1 MKESVIALWV
11 NGRGMSHELTRRI
24 MSLNFKYRR
33 NKADSG
39 TIVFRDPDAELFDTR
54 IFKKGQLIHFIVGWT
69 DEALPAGPFM
79 VKSYKMI
86 FPESGEPTL
95 TVNFQDLSHKL
106 DKKQKRRKHIGKV
119 SDILIKIAE
128 EHGLGY
134 DVDSLEGLEFSDD
147 FPLNQVSMTDAGMLQ
162 VLADRYGYSW
172 GVENGNLIF
181 KRPADRQIKK
191 LGSPRVLSYRINDC
205 SITSFSPE
213 VKFQSL
219 GKKKSPNSTVENL
232 DLLSGNGVGD
242 FISNILTGDMTEE
255 ERQELFAEHKGEA
268 DEAVLI
274 EESIGSYLEKNVGEG
289 FRLFYHEAVDS
300 TERLISWVAGTG
312 YQTTRESFGKT
323 ENQWFT
329 EQMKRDVATHV
340 DKNKYDDP
348 DAEQSIYDEVWE
360 LEHSDMTLAT
370 PGSMPEAERRRK
382 GKLAKIRELVTADL
396 KLTRA
401 SMSYHPGETIIVAGV
416 GGFLSGEYLIK
427 EVSHSFQK
435 NGMPFSTSM
444 KVSRSRLG
452 TSKTALKLI
461 AKQEESIR
469 RGIIQITGVQE
480 EQFEPELANAGIVK
494 KVDDA

>member
-24 MSLNFKYRR
+24 MSLTFKHRR

-39 TIVFRDPDAELFDTR
+39 TISFRDPDAELFDTR
-54 IFKKGQLIHFIVGWT
+54 IFKKGQLLHFIAGWT

-79 VKSYKMI
+79 VKSYKMN
-86 FPESGEPTL
+86 FPEGGEPTL

-119 SDILIKIAE
+119 STILMKIAD

-134 DVDSLEGLEFSDD
+134 DVDSIDGLEFSDD

-172 GVENGNLIF
+172 GVSNGNLIF
-181 KRPADRQIKK
+181 KRPANRQMKK
-191 LGSPRVLSYRINDC
+191 LGTPRVLSYRINDC
-205 SITSFSPE
+205 SIASFSPE

-219 GKKKSPNSTVENL
+219 GKKKASNNTVENL
-232 DLLSGNGVGD
+232 DLLSGDGLGG
-242 FISNILTGDMTEE
+242 FISNILAGDMTEE

-268 DEAVLI
+268 EEAVLI
-274 EESIGSYLEKNVGEG
+274 EESIGSLLEKNVGEG
-289 FRLFYHEAVDS
+289 FRKFYHEAVDS
-300 TERLISWVAGTG
+300 TERLISWAAGTG

-382 GKLAKIRELVTADL
+382 GKLAKVRELVTADL

-401 SMSYHPGETIIVAGV
+401 SMSYHPGETLIVSGV

-427 EVSHSFQK
+427 EVNHSFQR
-435 NGMPFSTSM
+435 NGMPFNTSM

-452 TSKTALKLI
+452 TSKTALKRI
-461 AKQEESIR
+461 IKQEESVRKGVIP
-469 RGIIQITGVQE
+469 ITGVQE